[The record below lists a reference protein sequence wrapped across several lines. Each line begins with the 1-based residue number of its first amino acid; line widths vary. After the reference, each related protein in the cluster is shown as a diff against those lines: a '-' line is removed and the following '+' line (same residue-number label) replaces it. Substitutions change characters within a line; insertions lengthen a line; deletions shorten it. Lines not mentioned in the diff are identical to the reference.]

1 MPFHLSDGKFVI
13 ATFLALTVRQMRLE
27 ESEEMGILI
36 ECWRQCKLLPHARFV
51 RKHIASLGG
60 WILVSMAFA
69 PTGQRGFSM

>member
-1 MPFHLSDGKFVI
+1 MPFHLSEGKFVI
-13 ATFLALTVRQMRLE
+13 AMFLALRVRQMRLE
-27 ESEEMGILI
+27 SEETGILV